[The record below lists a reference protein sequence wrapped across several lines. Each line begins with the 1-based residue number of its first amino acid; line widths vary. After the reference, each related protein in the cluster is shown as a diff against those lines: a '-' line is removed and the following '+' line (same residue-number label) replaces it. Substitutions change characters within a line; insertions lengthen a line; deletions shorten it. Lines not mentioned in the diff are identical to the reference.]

1 MARKSLEMELLEASL
16 RAQRAWEKKKE
27 DLRWKHQVFWP
38 TIDSFTCST
47 MTIDKEKELGSGE

>member
-27 DLRWKHQVFWP
+27 DLRWKHDVFWP
-38 TIDSFTCST
+38 TIDSFASGAEA
-47 MTIDKEKELGSGE
+47 IDTQKEIDSGE